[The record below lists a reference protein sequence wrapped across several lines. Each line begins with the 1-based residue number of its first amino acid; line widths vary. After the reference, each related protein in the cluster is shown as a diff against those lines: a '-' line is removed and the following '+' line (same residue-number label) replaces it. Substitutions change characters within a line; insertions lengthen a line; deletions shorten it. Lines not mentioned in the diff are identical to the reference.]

1 MSQTPPPQ
9 PPHDP
14 TTDQT
19 VVIRYTN
26 WKGETAD
33 RRIVPHDIH
42 FGSNEWHPEPQW
54 LMTAFDFGKFAL
66 RTFALKGISWWVD
79 EKTYQSKNK
88 SNEYYRLLSSIDWS
102 APVQNVWDRD
112 NPKPMPL
119 ADVKSAM
126 ERLKSAQFEYTIL
139 SRPTLYVSLPMMD
152 AVLAEAGEG
161 WTAEQ
166 ILTNLHESCRLIISP
181 SVVAK
186 YGLTAE
192 TLGFPI
198 ETQDCGEK

>member
-1 MSQTPPPQ
+1 MSQSPPP
-9 PPHDP
+9 PPPPDDASM
-14 TTDQT
+14 DQT

-66 RTFALKGISWWVD
+66 RTFALKGMLREPAGV
-79 EKTYQSKNK
+79 ETP
-88 SNEYYRLLSSIDWS
+88 WS
-102 APVQNVWDRD
+102 EPIQNVWDRD

-126 ERLKSAQFEYTIL
+126 ERLKSAQFEFTTVK
-139 SRPTLYVSLPMMD
+139 PTLYLTLGYID
-152 AVLAEAGEG
+152 AALAEAGEG
-161 WTAEQ
+161 WTVEQ
-166 ILTNLHESCRLIISP
+166 ILIHMSSSYRLIISP
-181 SVVAK
+181 AAVAK

-198 ETQDCGEK
+198 ETTD